1 MASGRI
7 ITSRDVVFDENTPM
21 DDLTKQGEATPYE
34 QNEHGLPVEPMPEES
49 LRELQDKRT
58 PLNPDTDVEM
68 TDVSNSANP
77 SQDIPSPIHPLQDDV
92 IDLGTSLFG
101 RKRQPSRRLL
111 ESAAA
116 AFLMNIIDLNSD
128 PQSY

>member
-34 QNEHGLPVEPMPEES
+34 QKQNEPNQTPVE
-49 LRELQDKRT
+49 LELNEPHSRGLQHMRT

-77 SQDIPSPIHPLQDDV
+77 SQDTPPPIYPLQNDV
-92 IDLGTSLFG
+92 IDLRTSSFG
-101 RKRQPSRRLL
+101 RKR
-111 ESAAA
+111 
-116 AFLMNIIDLNSD
+116 
-128 PQSY
+128 

>member
-1 MASGRI
+1 M
-7 ITSRDVVFDENTPM
+7 
-21 DDLTKQGEATPYE
+21 
-34 QNEHGLPVEPMPEES
+34 
-49 LRELQDKRT
+49 RT

-77 SQDIPSPIHPLQDDV
+77 SQDIPSLIHPLQDDV

-116 AFLMNIIDLNSD
+116 AFLMNITDSNND
-128 PQSY
+128 PQSYQEALSGPDKTEWRISMDKEHSQLIENGTWMLVPREQVPKGSRIIQCK